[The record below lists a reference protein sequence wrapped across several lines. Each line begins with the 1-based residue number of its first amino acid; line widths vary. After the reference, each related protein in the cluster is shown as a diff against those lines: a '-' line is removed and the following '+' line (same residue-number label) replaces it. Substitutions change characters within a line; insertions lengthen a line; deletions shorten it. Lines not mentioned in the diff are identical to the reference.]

1 MTTKEIADGN
11 DLLRTG
17 LINDEKNRTVMSRS
31 VALNPRVR
39 SIVEAIRSFNDFN
52 EKNDPYQEHD
62 SATVTVQGQSFR
74 FKIDYYD
81 EKLEYGL
88 DPSEGEVYRV
98 MTIMRSDDR

>member
-39 SIVEAIRSFNDFN
+39 SIVDFN

-62 SATVTVQGQSFR
+62 SATVTVQGESFR